1 MRTVFKESLDVP
13 SLLIIIIQ
21 EKTHGYDSSFV
32 HSVSFMKGIDD
43 VEASNFYS
51 HTMNTREIRVHGMKI
66 M

>member
-1 MRTVFKESLDVP
+1 MRTVFKESLELAQPFV
-13 SLLIIIIQ
+13 Q
-21 EKTHGYDSSFV
+21 KTHGYDSSLI

-51 HTMNTREIRVHGMKI
+51 QTMNTGEIRVHGMKI